1 MHVTQTP
8 ANNVKGKL
16 SNQTAGK
23 KRQGKNTF
31 NLAYGQRAN
40 NVTGDETDA
49 PESKRN
55 RQEDP
60 LSEIAT
66 RASERLDSRIDEIDD
81 NLSERVER
89 AVKRR
94 AHILQE
100 IKAISQLLDAVP
112 LPNAA
117 VQLSNAA
124 VPLSSAEL
132 SHAAVQ
138 LSSPAIPDAV
148 PLPDVAA
155 QLSNT
160 VVPLSSAELSHAA
173 VQLSSPATLIK
184 LPFPFVGQSL
194 PERFNYDGDHNYWD
208 YMGREKFTEL
218 LDAINVLETTAWR
231 GYLFYGTIGYGKSHL
246 LAALACYLIAAG
258 KRVVYIPDCRECAWK
273 PIAYF
278 RAAMLLTWG
287 GPDDSVIRESIMALN
302 TRQAI
307 SNFFGRQSNIFF
319 LIDQMN
325 ILEVDPS
332 GTDGLND
339 ARKNTIYQWI
349 RECVA
354 PHKYIFSASANNQNR
369 SWVKGKQTSAQPLL
383 VHGGFS
389 AVSPYT

>member
-1 MHVTQTP
+1 
-8 ANNVKGKL
+8 
-16 SNQTAGK
+16 
-23 KRQGKNTF
+23 
-31 NLAYGQRAN
+31 
-40 NVTGDETDA
+40 
-49 PESKRN
+49 
-55 RQEDP
+55 

-66 RASERLDSRIDEIDD
+66 RASEPLDSRIDEIDD
-81 NLSERVER
+81 NLLERVER

-94 AHILQE
+94 AVILQE

-112 LPNAA
+112 LPDAA

-132 SHAAVQ
+132 SNAAVQ
-138 LSSPAIPDAV
+138 FSSPAIPDAV
-148 PLPDVAA
+148 PLPDV
-155 QLSNT
+155 T
-160 VVPLSSAELSHAA
+160 VQLSSAELSHAA

-246 LAALACYLIAAG
+246 LAALACYLITAG
-258 KRVVYIPDCRECAWK
+258 KRVVDIPDCLECAWR
-273 PIAYF
+273 PVTYF
-278 RAAMLLTWG
+278 RAAMLLAWG
-287 GPDDSVIRESIMALN
+287 GPDDSVIRKRIMALN
-302 TRQAI
+302 TTEAI
-307 SNFFGRQSNIFF
+307 SNFFGTQSNIFF
-319 LIDQMN
+319 LVDQMN

-332 GTDGLND
+332 GTDGLSD

-354 PHKYIFSASANNQNR
+354 PHKYIFSASANNRNR
-369 SWVKGKQTSAQPLL
+369 AKVDGKQTNARQLL